1 MAKFSIPVQ
10 KSIKVAF
17 PAPQSF
23 AFITLEPII
32 KEIVKNIVCSFYQK
46 TPLEFSVEPVQP
58 FMSNG
63 QK

>member
-32 KEIVKNIVCSFYQK
+32 KKVMDTVGIVFKRVIFELNPWLKN
-46 TPLEFSVEPVQP
+46 
-58 FMSNG
+58 
-63 QK
+63 